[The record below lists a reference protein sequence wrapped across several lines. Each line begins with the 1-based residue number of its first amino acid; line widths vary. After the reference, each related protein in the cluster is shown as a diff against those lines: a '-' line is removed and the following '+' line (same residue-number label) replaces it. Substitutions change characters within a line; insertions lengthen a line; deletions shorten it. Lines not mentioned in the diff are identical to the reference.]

1 MRKKNDIWYD
11 YDLTIFSKSFWMFF
25 KYAWLQ
31 SLEIKSLINRDLIG
45 GGKSRFFYFMDMCW
59 CYLRYGATT
68 NDYKRNKFYKLKAS
82 YRDTFLTF
90 RRYIRLIQQR
100 MDFDTHF
107 VCRDWCVINK
117 ETSLEFIYNFI
128 DAHKGDA
135 IVKAMDEMQ
144 GNGIYKVS
152 RTSVSKIENLMLDL
166 KSGKEF
172 LLEEVIENIEEIKNI
187 NPSTLNTIRVNTFL
201 DKNANV
207 HILSVVLRV
216 GGANADVDN
225 WAAGGVVY
233 LVDKKDGIIK
243 GEGLDKKGNFFVY
256 HPSTNVKVSG
266 FEVPNFNKLISWV
279 KNLAIKNNK
288 AKLVGWDIAVTNSGF
303 ELIEGN
309 FAADEH
315 LIQLDG
321 IGKYRFIIDNW

>member
-1 MRKKNDIWYD
+1 M
-11 YDLTIFSKSFWMFF
+11 
-25 KYAWLQ
+25 
-31 SLEIKSLINRDLIG
+31 G
-45 GGKSRFFYFMDMCW
+45 GGSRLFYFVDMCW

-68 NDYKRNKFYKLKAS
+68 NDYKRNKFYKLESS

-100 MDFDTHF
+100 MDFDTHLLFKNKNEFNKSYKDF

-117 ETSLEFIYNFI
+117 ETSLDFIYNFI
-128 DAHKGDA
+128 DAHNGEA

-144 GNGIYKVS
+144 GKGIYKIS
-152 RTSVSKIENLMLDL
+152 RIRASMIDDLLLDL
-166 KSGKEF
+166 KLGKEF
-172 LLEEVIENIEEIKNI
+172 LLEEVVENIEEIKKI

-201 DKNANV
+201 DKDGNI

-216 GGANADVDN
+216 GGHNADVDN
-225 WAAGGVVY
+225 WAAVGVVY
-233 LVDKKDGIIK
+233 LVDKNDGIIR
-243 GEGLDKKGNFFVY
+243 GDGLDKKGNFYVC
-256 HPSTNVKVSG
+256 HLSTNVKVLG
-266 FEVPNFNKLISWV
+266 FEIPNFDKLVNWV
-279 KNLAIKNNK
+279 KILAARNSK
-288 AKLVGWDIAVTNSGF
+288 AKLVGWDIAITNNGF

-321 IGKYRFIIDNW
+321 VGKYRFIINNW

>member
-1 MRKKNDIWYD
+1 
-11 YDLTIFSKSFWMFF
+11 
-25 KYAWLQ
+25 
-31 SLEIKSLINRDLIG
+31 
-45 GGKSRFFYFMDMCW
+45 MDMCW

-100 MDFDTHF
+100 MDFDTHLLFKNKSEFNKSYKDF

-187 NPSTLNTIRVNTFL
+187 NPSTLNTI
-201 DKNANV
+201 
-207 HILSVVLRV
+207 ILSVVLRV